1 MISVVVADDHPLVRE
16 GLRAVL
22 SSTDGYDL
30 VATAD
35 TGAAALRETLI
46 FRPDVLVLDV
56 GMPDLSGIE
65 VARRVTKAAPS
76 VNVLMLTMFD
86 DDDTLLA
93 AVRAGALG
101 YVLKGA
107 TAEET
112 IRAIAA
118 VAAGEA
124 IFGPGLARRALK
136 LISSPAPEPAFPSL
150 TQRERDVLNS
160 SPPAYPIQQSRHAS
174 ACPRTRSATTSPAS
188 SRNYKSTAEPP
199 RSFKLAQPAS
209 VNEQPPHQQPSPAKI
224 RSPVNPAI
232 H

>member
-46 FRPDVLVLDV
+46 FRPDVLVLDI

-93 AVRAGALG
+93 AIRAGALG

-124 IFGPGLARRALK
+124 IFGPGLARRALQH
-136 LISSPAPEPAFPSL
+136 ISSPARQPTFPDL
-150 TQRERDVLNS
+150 TQRERDVLELIASGLPNTTIAARLGLSPNTISNHIS
-160 SPPAYPIQQSRHAS
+160 SIFAKLQVDSRAAAIVHA
-174 ACPRTRSATTSPAS
+174 RSAG
-188 SRNYKSTAEPP
+188 
-199 RSFKLAQPAS
+199 LGG
-209 VNEQPPHQQPSPAKI
+209 
-224 RSPVNPAI
+224 
-232 H
+232 

>member
-35 TGAAALRETLI
+35 TGAAAVRETLI
-46 FRPDVLVLDV
+46 FRPNVLVLDV

-93 AVRAGALG
+93 AIRAGALG

-124 IFGPGLARRALK
+124 IFGPGLARRALR

-150 TQRERDVLNS
+150 TQRERDVLELIASGLPNTTIAARLGLSPNTISNHIS
-160 SPPAYPIQQSRHAS
+160 SIFAKLQVDSRA
-174 ACPRTRSATTSPAS
+174 AAIVQARSAGLG
-188 SRNYKSTAEPP
+188 E
-199 RSFKLAQPAS
+199 
-209 VNEQPPHQQPSPAKI
+209 
-224 RSPVNPAI
+224 
-232 H
+232 

>member
-93 AVRAGALG
+93 AIRAGALG

-124 IFGPGLARRALK
+124 IFGPGLARRALR

-150 TQRERDVLNS
+150 TQRERDVLELIASGLPNTTIAARLGLSPNTISNHIS
-160 SPPAYPIQQSRHAS
+160 SIFAKLQVDSRA
-174 ACPRTRSATTSPAS
+174 AAIVQARSAGLG
-188 SRNYKSTAEPP
+188 E
-199 RSFKLAQPAS
+199 
-209 VNEQPPHQQPSPAKI
+209 
-224 RSPVNPAI
+224 
-232 H
+232 